1 MLMLGAGGSGALRI
15 LRLNLRECGLCQA
28 PLSLVDA
35 AGLWPVPNLRISSPT
50 DGAVASLTHASTRSS
65 TPRSARE
72 RQGITTLQLCAR
84 NWWTLGCKIKER
96 TFV

>member
-35 AGLWPVPNLRISSPT
+35 AGLWPVPNLRTSSPT
-50 DGAVASLTHASTRSS
+50 DGAVASLTHAHAPHTEIDAEKTSGHYD
-65 TPRSARE
+65 SA
-72 RQGITTLQLCAR
+72 TLSAAP
-84 NWWTLGCKIKER
+84 NWYYKNLLSGVK
-96 TFV
+96 